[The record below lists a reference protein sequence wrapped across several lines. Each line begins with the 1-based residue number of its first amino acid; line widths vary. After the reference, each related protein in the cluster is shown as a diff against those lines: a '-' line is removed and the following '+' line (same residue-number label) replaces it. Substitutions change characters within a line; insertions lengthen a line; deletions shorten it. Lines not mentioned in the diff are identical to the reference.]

1 MTTTRPTTL
10 DGPPTQPASPSSAPR
25 GGATTHIRSVR
36 RAPAPI
42 RHLAR
47 ITVLALALA
56 GIYAA
61 ASHPLVALVSAAALV
76 TVLILIPPRR

>member
-10 DGPPTQPASPSSAPR
+10 DGPPTHPASPSSAPR

-47 ITVLALALA
+47 IAVLALVLA
-56 GIYAA
+56 GIYIA
-61 ASHPLVALVSAAALV
+61 ASHPLIALAAAAAIV
-76 TVLILIPPRR
+76 TALILIPPRR